1 MNLTSFKKH
10 LRSDQTDA
18 ERRLWHFLRA
28 KRFQNLKFKRQE
40 VINAYIVDFVCYEQ
54 MLIIELDGGQHY
66 IEENQKKDEIRSA
79 FLRARGFRILRF
91 SNIQVLKETQA
102 VLESIFLNLKI

>member
-1 MNLTSFKKH
+1 MDIHQFKKD
-10 LRSDQTDA
+10 LRSNQTEA
-18 ERRLWHFLRA
+18 ENRMWFFLRA